1 MPYGCWQSVSEEG
14 VVETRAIYDKNGRY
28 QQVHYYPDGS
38 PRFFAAGRIAFKDG
52 KVEKKDDETLAY
64 APTGEAFAVGELHKN
79 YIERISGKTPLAD
92 GEKDI
97 VCDYSFWKYGDGKVE
112 GLVFVLEKKRGK
124 YEPAGKIE
132 AQWKCGEGAK
142 EAFSGFVER
151 IYYGDYRLSITRTPA
166 NLVDKVEL
174 FSNAA
179 QQPIFCFP
187 MLGGVLAAGV
197 AEAQ

>member
-1 MPYGCWQSVSEEG
+1 M
-14 VVETRAIYDKNGRY
+14 
-28 QQVHYYPDGS
+28 HYYPDGS

-112 GLVFVLEKKRGK
+112 GLVFVLEKMRGK
-124 YEPAGKIE
+124 YEPVGKIE

-142 EAFSGFVER
+142 KAFSGFVER
-151 IYYGDYRLSITRTPA
+151 IYYGDYRLNIMQTPA
-166 NLVDKVEL
+166 DADSAGKVGL
-174 FSNAA
+174 FSNEAN
-179 QQPIFCFP
+179 QPLFCFP
-187 MLGGVLAAGV
+187 MLGGSSGAGRGK
-197 AEAQ
+197 E